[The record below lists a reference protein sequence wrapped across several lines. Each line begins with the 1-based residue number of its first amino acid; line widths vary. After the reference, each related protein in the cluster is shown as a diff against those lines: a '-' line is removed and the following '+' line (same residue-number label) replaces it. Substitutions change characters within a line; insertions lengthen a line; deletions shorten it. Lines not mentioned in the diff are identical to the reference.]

1 MSLPALTFSA
11 ALGSWPQRGEQ
22 ARRQAAFERR
32 VRNFGPAPGRHSR
45 RDLQAI
51 GRQAAGG
58 RAHGPSYRT
67 AFAGTLETKM
77 NAAARHLLRIFV
89 TGALA
94 ALPLV
99 ATIAIFTWAARTL
112 YGWIGPDS
120 LVGSLLTGLGL
131 GIIGSG
137 FAGYVFGCV
146 IVVTSV
152 FALGVAV
159 RTRWRGVL
167 QNAVDRAM
175 ARIPLVRNVYDLIR
189 RFVDM
194 LSKRDAAGTRG
205 MSPVWLYFGGA
216 GQAAVLGLLST
227 PEPVLLGGEPYLGVL
242 VPTAPVPVGGGL
254 LFVPQHWVTPAEVGM
269 DGLTSI
275 YVSMGVTAHQHLGP
289 AVAAGV
295 PGGVAKPTPG
305 SPQAAAS

>member
-1 MSLPALTFSA
+1 MTPT
-11 ALGSWPQRGEQ
+11 
-22 ARRQAAFERR
+22 
-32 VRNFGPAPGRHSR
+32 
-45 RDLQAI
+45 
-51 GRQAAGG
+51 
-58 RAHGPSYRT
+58 
-67 AFAGTLETKM
+67 
-77 NAAARHLLRIFV
+77 ARHFLRIFV

-99 ATIAIFTWAARTL
+99 ATIAIFAWAARTL

-120 LVGSLLTGLGL
+120 LVGSLLTAIGL

-137 FAGYVFGCV
+137 FAGYVFGC
-146 IVVTSV
+146 IVVVTAV

-159 RTRWRGVL
+159 RTRWRSVL
-167 QNAVDRAM
+167 QNTVDRAM

-189 RFVDM
+189 RFVDL
-194 LSKRDAAGTRG
+194 LSKRDSAGTRG
-205 MSPVWLYFGGA
+205 MSPVWLHFGGA

-227 PEPVLLGGEPYLGVL
+227 PEPVLVGGEPYLGVL

-275 YVSMGVTAHQHLGP
+275 YVSMGVTAHQHLGSAVSDP
-289 AVAAGV
+289 APEAVTATAGTAA
-295 PGGVAKPTPG
+295 PG
-305 SPQAAAS
+305 SPQATAS